1 MYETW
6 AHPTESRGR
15 FLRLPIL
22 ECPHILESL
31 SRSAV
36 AAPMRAFN
44 AVQMRPSS
52 LSIFFVGTFEHEF
65 SNKNLQPQ
73 KNPWLSH
80 SAQDIFEN

>member
-31 SRSAV
+31 SKSAV

-44 AVQMRPSS
+44 SVQMRPSS
-52 LSIFFVGTFEHEF
+52 LSSPPKYCFLAFVVGIFKHEF
-65 SNKNLQPQ
+65 
-73 KNPWLSH
+73 LSM
-80 SAQDIFEN
+80 SFYV